1 MKICGSPQKFIHVI
15 SILVALITDNISR
28 VFEIAAGLNCLG
40 ITLRRTA
47 HSNLDKCKDLVPMK
61 TNTVGQLCS
70 KMAHNCFKMVKTSIF
85 LKQVWFCKFSH
96 SVALES
102 T

>member
-47 HSNLDKCKDLVPMK
+47 HSNLVKCKDLVPMK

-70 KMAHNCFKMVKTSIF
+70 KMAQLLQDCQNFHIFKASLV
-85 LKQVWFCKFSH
+85 LQVQPFCRS
-96 SVALES
+96 
-102 T
+102 